1 MQIYGSLIQ
10 DSQDFGRKL
19 RFKINF
25 FKLSLDLLKKS
36 RKQVCR
42 FLSLSFQYTEVASNH
57 ASNVITFYNFYLISI
72 ISLIQQ
78 GYLSK

>member
-1 MQIYGSLIQ
+1 MQIYGPLIQ

-25 FKLSLDLLKKS
+25 KLNLDLLKKS
-36 RKQVCR
+36 RKQVYR
-42 FLSLSFQYTEVASNH
+42 FLSLSFQYIEVASNH
-57 ASNVITFYNFYLISI
+57 ASNVITSYNFQLISI

>member
-1 MQIYGSLIQ
+1 MQIYGPLIQ

-19 RFKINF
+19 GFKIN

-36 RKQVCR
+36 RKQVYR
-42 FLSLSFQYTEVASNH
+42 FLSLSFQYIEVASNR
-57 ASNVITFYNFYLISI
+57 ASNVITSYNFQLISI

>member
-1 MQIYGSLIQ
+1 MQIYGPLIQ

-25 FKLSLDLLKKS
+25 KLNLDLLKKS

-42 FLSLSFQYTEVASNH
+42 FLSLSFQYIEVASNH